1 MSSCASLLTLSV
13 CSVALLGAVVTAS
26 HWISE
31 PLALVAGRIIPR
43 MHSHTGGDESRR
55 DAMRC
60 TWTLE
65 WKSALDGAGL
75 DDVCNLRPISPAG
88 GTPSFHI
95 CRPRA

>member
-1 MSSCASLLTLSV
+1 MAVTCFLVTLSV
-13 CSVALLGAVVTAS
+13 CSVALPGAVVTAS
-26 HWISE
+26 HWISDL
-31 PLALVAGRIIPR
+31 LAL
-43 MHSHTGGDESRR
+43 SRR